1 MQVKGFNT
9 FKKADAHQLVNF
21 LIKEHPQTIALI
33 LSHLNPE
40 KVADV
45 LSEFPEDLM
54 SDVALRIAT
63 LGKIAPELLKEM
75 ESVVDIP
82 EQQELEAE
90 EIKEYKSIAKIYERV
105 KPAQAAQVLSGLT
118 DEEKANILI
127 VMKDRQAAKIIAQMD
142 PVMGS
147 KISQLILN
155 LKSK

>member
-1 MQVKGFNT
+1 M
-9 FKKADAHQLVNF
+9 
-21 LIKEHPQTIALI
+21 I
-33 LSHLNPE
+33 LFHLNPE

-90 EIKEYKSIAKIYERV
+90 EIKEYKSIAKIYERM
-105 KPAQAAQVLSGLT
+105 KPA
-118 DEEKANILI
+118 
-127 VMKDRQAAKIIAQMD
+127 
-142 PVMGS
+142 
-147 KISQLILN
+147 
-155 LKSK
+155 